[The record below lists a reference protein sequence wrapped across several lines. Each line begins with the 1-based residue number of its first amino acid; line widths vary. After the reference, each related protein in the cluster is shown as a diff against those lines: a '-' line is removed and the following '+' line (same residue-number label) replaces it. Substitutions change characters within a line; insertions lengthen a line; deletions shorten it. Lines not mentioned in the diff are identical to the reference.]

1 MGVSVT
7 DEQER
12 REVLAVV
19 TSVEPLI
26 DAYER
31 GDLSPEEEAFLRAV
45 VESVWPTVQSVIA
58 GMWAQ
63 LEPILIKLG
72 RWPV

>member
-1 MGVSVT
+1 MTV
-7 DEQER
+7 DEDQER
-12 REVLAVV
+12 REIVAVV
-19 TSVEPLI
+19 TSVQPLI
-26 DAYER
+26 DAYQR
-31 GDLSPEEEAFLRAV
+31 GELTAEEEAFLRAV

-63 LEPILIKLG
+63 LEPILVKLG